1 MLACT
6 AVVKRKL
13 FGVDTKTLEEELV
26 DHVLVAEFN
35 NGLATSRQTSLAVV
49 DVMGRAEVHE
59 VAVLASAEHGR

>member
-1 MLACT
+1 MDA
-6 AVVKRKL
+6 
-13 FGVDTKTLEEELV
+13 KTLEEELV

-35 NGLATSRQTSLAVV
+35 NGLATSWQTSLAIV